1 MIQITLSED
10 ILAACPDL
18 HVLAIACR
26 VRNTESDRV
35 GHPIVGR
42 DCSGGGNGAPDHE
55 AGRGE

>member
-26 VRNTESDRV
+26 VRNTESDLRLWDEIALEEEMV
-35 GHPIVGR
+35 RQTMKLEEV
-42 DCSGGGNGAPDHE
+42 N
-55 AGRGE
+55 